1 VDLPRP
7 LRPDIQ
13 KKSAHAAEQDRPDV
27 LKRREDWFNSQLDLD
42 PVRLVFI
49 DETWASTNMARL
61 HGRSKKGERLRAGI
75 PHGHWKTTTFVAGLR
90 LTGMVAPLVLD
101 GPINRDAFHAYV
113 NQVLV
118 PELAPGDI
126 VVMDNL
132 GSHKG
137 PAVRDAIEAAGA
149 TLLYLPPYSP
159 DFNPIENA
167 FAKLKALL
175 RKAAERTVDDL
186 WDAIADL
193 IDLFTPQEC
202 ANYFKAAGYDLE

>member
-1 VDLPRP
+1 M
-7 LRPDIQ
+7 LR
-13 KKSAHAAEQDRPDV
+13 
-27 LKRREDWFNSQLDLD
+27 RREDWFNNQLDLD

-49 DETWASTNMARL
+49 DETWASTNMARRC
-61 HGRSKKGERLRAGI
+61 GRSRKGERLRAGI

-101 GPINRDAFHAYV
+101 GPINRDTFHAYV

-175 RKAAERTVDDL
+175 RKAAKRTVDDL
-186 WDAIADL
+186 WVTIADL

-202 ANYFKAAGYDLE
+202 ANYFKAAGYDPD